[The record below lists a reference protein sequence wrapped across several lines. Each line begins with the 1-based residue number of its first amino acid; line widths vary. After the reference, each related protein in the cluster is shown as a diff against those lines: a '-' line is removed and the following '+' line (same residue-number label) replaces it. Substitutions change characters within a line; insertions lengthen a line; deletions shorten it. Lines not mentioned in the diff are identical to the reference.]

1 MDFGSLIIGAL
12 LGGIP
17 SWFISKAFSE
27 KSSKELDQ
35 KLSKQASQLGA
46 SSSFINFERMLRTS
60 NWRKEH
66 INHNEVWICEANN
79 TFQIVPSDD
88 DRPFKEIWT
97 TKFPDQNTSIFHI
110 NLTINGT
117 IVKSLPFISG
127 DGGRYTLPLPELAVD
142 DKNTPSFYW
151 SPNSVEVKVA
161 EIIGNFYRYSSLKEV
176 ASFTG
181 VEFHNVSS
189 HA

>member
-1 MDFGSLIIGAL
+1 MDFGSLIFGAI

-17 SWFISKAFSE
+17 SWFISKAFSK

-35 KLSKQASQLGA
+35 KLSRQVSQIGM

-60 NWRKEH
+60 KWRMEH
-66 INHNEVWICEANN
+66 IDHNEVWICQANN
-79 TFQIVPSDD
+79 TFQIVPGKEN
-88 DRPFKEIWT
+88 RPFKEIWT
-97 TKFPDQNTSIFHI
+97 TKFPDQNTSMFHI
-110 NLTINGT
+110 NLTINGI

-142 DKNTPSFYW
+142 NSKTPTFYW

-176 ASFTG
+176 ASFAG
-181 VEFHNVSS
+181 VEIHNVSY